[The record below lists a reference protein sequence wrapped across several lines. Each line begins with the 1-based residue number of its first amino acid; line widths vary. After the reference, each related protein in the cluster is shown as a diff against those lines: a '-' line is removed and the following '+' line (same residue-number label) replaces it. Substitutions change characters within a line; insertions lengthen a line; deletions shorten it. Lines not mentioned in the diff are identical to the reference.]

1 MPKKR
6 LADFITAKFYKWR
19 VKRRGR
25 VFVADGRSNTP
36 SLGRHS
42 LDTDDYNTALES
54 LKKLDLLCAIK
65 QGKAL
70 PQEATVPAKTLTL
83 AEGYALYKDHV
94 ARPKIVGGAKPTT
107 SKRYRAVF
115 DKFVEFATSEG
126 LQFWNEVTRK
136 VLEAY
141 AAHLDDEGY
150 AYATE
155 YLELTTLK
163 QAMKWF
169 VESDLLP
176 AQCLIKL
183 PVSKPHGTTT
193 YCYRVEEFVAMV
205 ELCKANPELAWLHD
219 VIVGLGCTGLRIS
232 ELAALRWSDI
242 DFENNVI
249 RIADESALAHKT
261 TKERVRRTKTG
272 RSRSFPIFSD
282 LRTVLEKMRR
292 NSDGMIF
299 HGPRGGALKPDTVRR
314 ILIRDVL
321 TPLAKRFP
329 KPADE
334 PLGFVDGRLHSC
346 RHYFCSVCARSVT
359 EQVAMS
365 WLGHSSSKMLRH
377 YFHLHSS
384 EAQHQMKKLD
394 FFGLHGPNSGAGQ
407 SQSE

>member
-6 LADFITAKFYKWR
+6 LAEFITARFYRWR

-25 VFVADGRSNTP
+25 IFVADGRSNIP
-36 SLGRHS
+36 ALGRHS
-42 LDTDDYNTALES
+42 LDTDNYTIALEA
-54 LKKLDLLCAIK
+54 LTKLDLLCAI
-65 QGKAL
+65 QNGKAS
-70 PQEATVPAKTLTL
+70 PHEAIAPVKTLAL
-83 AEGYALYKDHV
+83 LEGSRRYQEHV
-94 ARPKIVGGAKPTT
+94 ARPKIVGGAKAKT

-115 DKFVEFATSEG
+115 DKFIEFATSEG
-126 LQFWNEVTRK
+126 IQFWNEVTRK

-141 AAHLDDEGY
+141 AAYLDDEGY

-163 QAMKWF
+163 QAVKWF
-169 VESDLLP
+169 VESDHLP

-205 ELCKANPELAWLHD
+205 ELCKANPELVWLHD

-232 ELAALRWSDI
+232 ELAALRWTDI
-242 DFENNVI
+242 DFENNLI

-261 TKERVRRTKTG
+261 TKERVRQTKTG
-272 RSRSFPIFSD
+272 RSRSFPIFSI
-282 LRTVLEKMRR
+282 LRTVLENMRR

-365 WLGHSSSKMLRH
+365 WLGHSSSKMLRY

-394 FFGLHGPNSGAGQ
+394 FFGSHGPNSGTGQ